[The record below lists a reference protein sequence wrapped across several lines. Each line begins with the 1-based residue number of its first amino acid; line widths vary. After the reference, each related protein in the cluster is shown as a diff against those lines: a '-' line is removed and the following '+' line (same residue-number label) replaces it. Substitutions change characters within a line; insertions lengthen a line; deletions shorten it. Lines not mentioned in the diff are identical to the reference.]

1 MAAAVLSRTQ
11 RIEHTLEGKRAQG
24 YRVESHDDTQA
35 VLLMRGRRR
44 FLNLRGGEDV
54 RYLLSFDEQGHS
66 RSRRIELAQ

>member
-1 MAAAVLSRTQ
+1 MATAVLSRTQ
-11 RIEHTLEGKRAQG
+11 KIEQTLEAKRAQG

-54 RYLLSFDEQGHS
+54 RYLLSFDEQGDAK
-66 RSRRIELAQ
+66 SRRIDLSA

>member
-11 RIEHTLEGKRAQG
+11 KIEQTLKGKRAQG

-44 FLNLRGGEDV
+44 FLNLRGGEDA
-54 RYLLSFDEQGHS
+54 RYLLSFDEQGDA
-66 RSRRIELAQ
+66 RSRRIDLSD